1 MPSVPATN
9 KIRVTLAVGG
19 VDLGVCMTHEGGGVS
34 GESTKIRPGADEAE
48 VILANVKTFENV
60 TLTQLYTDA
69 ARVRRSWLN
78 SVCNKAEAV
87 ASFQPLDGDGNA
99 FGSPE
104 AVRGQLIRFTPP
116 GSDANATGDG
126 SAATCEYEIA
136 VESWA

>member
-9 KIRVTLAVGG
+9 KIRVFLSVAG

-34 GESTKIRPGADEAE
+34 GESTKIRPGADEAQ

-69 ARVRRSWLN
+69 IRAKRLWISDKV
-78 SVCNKAEAV
+78 NKADAV
-87 ASFQPLDGDGNA
+87 ASFQPLDADGNP
-99 FGSPE
+99 FGSAE
-104 AVRGQLIRFTPP
+104 VCRGVLTRFTPP
-116 GSDANATGDG
+116 GSDANATGEG
-126 SAATCEYEIA
+126 SAASCEYELA